1 MSTFK
6 KFTTAQTGTILVS
19 NAPLNNNP
27 TGISINSI
35 SVTNSTIDSTLP
47 NCDVEVFIELTSG
60 GDRSI
65 MKVNVPQ
72 KATAVYDVPF
82 SLVESGNLKINTSN
96 NSAITVIIN

>member
-6 KFTTAQTGTILVS
+6 KFTTAQTGAVLVS

-35 SVTNSTIDSTLP
+35 AVTNSTVDPTLP
-47 NCDVEVFIELTSG
+47 NCDVEVFVELTSG
-60 GDRSI
+60 GDRSV
-65 MKVNVPQ
+65 MKVNIPQ
-72 KATAVYDVPF
+72 SSTAVYDVPF
-82 SLVESGNLKINTSN
+82 SLIESGNLKINTSN